1 MGDTGTKRFVY
12 LIRSLQ
18 QSRPYVGLTSDV
30 DARLVAHN
38 AGQNRSTAPFKPWQL
53 VVALPF
59 VDEGTATALSDT

>member
-53 VVALPF
+53 VVALQF